1 MSCGGRAWV
10 LGAAAVV
17 LLLAAGAAR
26 AADTGPLGQDLAG
39 EACKWG
45 APPANSATTGV
56 RTLPILCGERSDA
69 VGTLWAVPLG
79 GKLPEDPEARR
90 AALTRAAKAVPGGL
104 GAADAMRCDAGQKLA
119 PDSDSLIFACTV
131 QSNGWPRL
139 VLLSQQGGALY
150 EGEGMPAL
158 LPVLEAAI
166 AGLSGHAL
174 APAETEAA
182 LRLLEAKFPGEMAH
196 AGGADAALDKSLV
209 EQSRLAAAV
218 RNYASAE
225 AGYRRALAIESKIFG
240 GSAIAVGETLAELA
254 LQVSNQGRF
263 DEAAGLFRR
272 AEPIINGSP
281 SISARARLASYLA
294 LDAANRRKFA
304 DALNYARQSTQ
315 MRRAEL
321 STLFGPDAGNSAQPG
336 TASRGELAHSLRI
349 EAAMALRLN
358 ELPSALA
365 AAEEVLR
372 IVSDEPGLPLWWRP
386 EAVAMMAEINARDG
400 RVVPAEREFR
410 EALAMQQKLFGESA
424 PVAFTAMQLG
434 RFYTDQQTWP
444 SAVAAF
450 RVALGILAKDPV
462 ARATIVPDQIVPFLA
477 AASALAQREP
487 PQRTALQSDMLRA
500 SQFVSSDVA
509 GRTIARAAQRLAAED
524 PALASL
530 MRDAQEA
537 QRARDGARIQLAAET
552 AKTDDQ
558 RNAAREAK
566 LQQDLSAASAHAD
579 EIAAKIQH
587 NFPNYA
593 NFAEPGPA
601 ELGEMQVQL
610 RQGEA
615 FLSFVIGNE
624 DGYALLVKPESMT
637 VQRVALGAAELAA
650 DVGELRRAFVPRLGN
665 VPDFDVKASYELY
678 RKLLAPLEGRL
689 QGVEHLIVAPSGA
702 LASLPLALLVSA
714 APHENALKNYGDA
727 AWLMRR
733 FAISEVPS
741 PRAFLS
747 LRAAS
752 EHPSRAPRPFLGIGD
767 PAFVG
772 AERAAEGSKALDAL
786 AEGCREAGPIAPA
799 LLRALPPLKETA
811 DEVRT
816 VGKLLGADAGSLLL
830 GNDAT
835 ESNLRARPL
844 DQYGVLYFA
853 THGLLPGELHC
864 QTQPGLVLSPPAT
877 AAKSTDEDGL
887 LDASEIAGLRLN
899 ADLVVLSA
907 CNTAAGGGQLGGAAL
922 SGLAD
927 AFFNAGART
936 VLASHWEVPSLATV
950 KLMTDL
956 FRSAGPQLTRG
967 LAQSL
972 RQAQLALVGQAST
985 AHPFYWAAFT
995 VIGDGAAQAQT
1006 ATAPPSPGEGSRG
1019 RT

>member
-1 MSCGGRAWV
+1 MIAGRRAWL
-10 LGAAAVV
+10 LGAA
-17 LLLAAGAAR
+17 LLALGAGVAR
-26 AADTGPLGQDLAG
+26 AADSGPLGQDLAG

-45 APPANSATTGV
+45 GPSSGGGATTGV
-56 RTLPILCGERSDA
+56 RALPIQCGERNDVA
-69 VGTLWAVPLG
+69 GTLWAVPFG
-79 GKLPEDPEARR
+79 AKLPDEPAARR
-90 AALTRAAKAVPGGL
+90 AAIIRTAKAAPGGL
-104 GAADAMRCDAGQKLA
+104 GAAEALRCDAGQKLA
-119 PDSDSLIFACTV
+119 PDSDNLIFACTL

-139 VLLSQQGGALY
+139 VLLALQGNVLY

-158 LPVLEAAI
+158 LPVLEAAV

-174 APAETEAA
+174 APAETETA
-182 LRLLEAKFPGEMAH
+182 LRLVETKFPGAMAH

-209 EQSRLAAAV
+209 EQSRLAAAE
-218 RNYASAE
+218 RNYAGAE
-225 AGYRRALAIESKIFG
+225 AGYRRALAIETKVFG
-240 GSAIAVGETLAELA
+240 GGAIAVGETLAELA

-272 AEPIINGSP
+272 AEPIVNGSP

-321 STLFGPDAGNSAQPG
+321 TTLFGPDAGGTTQPG

-349 EAAMALRLN
+349 EASMALRLN

-386 EAVAMMAEINARDG
+386 EAVTMMAEINARDG

-410 EALAMQQKLFGESA
+410 EALAMQEKLFGDSA
-424 PVAFTAMQLG
+424 PTAFTAMQLG
-434 RFYTDQQTWP
+434 RFYADQHLWP

-450 RVALGILAKDPV
+450 RIALGTLAKDPV

-477 AASALAQREP
+477 AAAALAEREP

-500 SQFVSSDVA
+500 SQFLSSDVA

-558 RNAAREAK
+558 RNAARETK
-566 LQQDLSAASAHAD
+566 LQQDLSAATAHAD
-579 EIAAKIQH
+579 EIAAKVQH

-593 NFAEPGPA
+593 NFAEPGPV
-601 ELGEMQVQL
+601 ELGELQVQL
-610 RQGEA
+610 RPGEA
-615 FLSFVIGNE
+615 FLSFIIGNE
-624 DGYALLVKPESMT
+624 DGYALLVTPDAMS
-637 VQRVALGAAELAA
+637 VQRVGLNASELTA
-650 DVGELRRAFVPRLGN
+650 DVGELRRAFTPRLGG
-665 VPDFDVKASYELY
+665 VPDFDLKASFELY
-678 RKLLAPLEGRL
+678 RKLLGPLEGRL
-689 QGVEHLIVAPSGA
+689 QGIEHLIVAPSGA
-702 LASLPLALLVSA
+702 LASLPMALLVTA
-714 APHENALKNYGDA
+714 APRDTALKNYGDA

-741 PRAFLS
+741 LRAFLS

-752 EHPSRAPRPFLGIGD
+752 EHPSHAPKPFLGIGD

-772 AERAAEGSKALDAL
+772 ADRAGEGGKALDAL
-786 AEGCREAGPIAPA
+786 AQGCREAGPIAPA

-811 DEVRT
+811 EEVRT

-830 GNDAT
+830 GTDAT
-835 ESNLRARPL
+835 EANLRARPL
-844 DQYGVLYFA
+844 DQYGVIYFA

-877 AAKSTDEDGL
+877 AAKSTAEDGL
-887 LDASEIAGLRLN
+887 LDASEIAGLKLD

-907 CNTAAGGGQLGGAAL
+907 CNTAAASGQLGGAAL

-927 AFFNAGART
+927 AFFNAGARI

-956 FRSAGPQLTRG
+956 FRSAGPQLKRG

-995 VIGDGAAQAQT
+995 VMGDGAAQAQT
-1006 ATAPPSPGEGSRG
+1006 ATAPPAPGEGSKG